1 MIRIIFPILF
11 AALTL
16 ISMPALAQPIEVA
29 DDAPDTYTVVRG
41 DTLWGI
47 SGRFLKQPW
56 RWPEVWRLNRDQIR
70 NPHLIYPGQVI
81 MLDRSGPYLTI
92 GRRIGGDQRLSPQ
105 VYHEAL
111 DTAISSIPLRDI
123 EAFLTRPLVIDEA
136 MLAGAGTIVA
146 TEEQR
151 VFMGTG
157 DTVFAKDVHVG
168 GGTLE
173 VFRKAEP
180 LVDPFTKELLAY
192 EAQYLGNARVVAA
205 GEPPPPE
212 VSMILPSGQWRHPS
226 ELEPGEEP
234 WLPEGA
240 ANRDRVRYGGV
251 PATLEIIT
259 AIEEIGSGDRVLA
272 SERPRVFSHVPR
284 APDAD
289 IDGRL
294 IGIYRG
300 VEVTG
305 RHNVVTLNVG
315 AREGVETGHVLALY
329 RNRGDV
335 IYKEDGV
342 RERFD
347 LPQNRYG
354 LIFVFRVFDRVAYGL
369 VMDSDGP
376 VRIGDF
382 ARKP

>member
-16 ISMPALAQPIEVA
+16 ISMPALAQPVEIA

-56 RWPEVWRLNRDQIR
+56 RWPEVWRLNRDQIQ

-105 VYHEAL
+105 VYHEELDSAL
-111 DTAISSIPLRDI
+111 SSIPLRDI
-123 EAFLTRPLVIDEA
+123 EPFLTRPIVIDDA
-136 MLAGAGTIVA
+136 MLDGAGTIVA
-146 TEEQR
+146 VEEQR
-151 VFMGTG
+151 VLTSPG
-157 DTVFAKDVHVG
+157 DTVFAKDVPTSSG
-168 GGTLE
+168 ILE

-180 LVDPFTKELLAY
+180 LIDPFTGELLAY
-192 EAQYLGNARVVAA
+192 EAQYLGSARL
-205 GEPPPPE
+205 
-212 VSMILPSGQWRHPS
+212 I
-226 ELEPGEEP
+226 ELGEE
-234 WLPEGA
+234 A
-240 ANRDRVRYGGV
+240 ASSNLGPLRRGRHGGT
-251 PATLEIIT
+251 PATLELIS
-259 AIEEIGSGDRVLA
+259 AVEEIGPGDRVIA

-284 APDAD
+284 APDLD
-289 IDGRL
+289 FEGRL
-294 IGIYRG
+294 VALYRG
-300 VEVTG
+300 VEATG
-305 RHNVVTLNVG
+305 RHNVVTINLG
-315 AREGVETGHVLALY
+315 HFDGLETGHVLALY
-329 RNRGDV
+329 RDRGEAV
-335 IYKEDGV
+335 YIEDGL
-342 RERFD
+342 REVFD

-354 LIFVFRVFDRVAYGL
+354 LVFVFRVFDRVAYGL